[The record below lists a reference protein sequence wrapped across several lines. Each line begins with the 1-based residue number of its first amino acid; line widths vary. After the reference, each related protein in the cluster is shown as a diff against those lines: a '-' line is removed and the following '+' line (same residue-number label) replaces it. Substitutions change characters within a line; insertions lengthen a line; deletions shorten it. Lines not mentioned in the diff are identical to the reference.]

1 MSDPST
7 VGRAWTRSDD
17 LNAVT
22 DFLRPRR
29 NGATVLE
36 IARGTDL
43 SAVVVVPA
51 LDRLLADGVVRRRML
66 VSDGTG
72 PRSAFVLTSSGRRS
86 R

>member
-1 MSDPST
+1 VSDPSIL
-7 VGRAWTRSDD
+7 GRAWTRRDD
-17 LNAVT
+17 LDAIT

-51 LDRLLADGVVRRRML
+51 LDQLMADGVIRRRTL
-66 VSDGTG
+66 ASDGTG
-72 PRSAFVLTSSGRRS
+72 PTSAFVLTSSGRRS